1 MAANE
6 GASPVSV
13 LAIADTE
20 HFDPLAVV
28 MKTDAKV
35 PDAEAEFRWVDTL
48 QALDV
53 ASTGFGETVNRSQD
67 AQGDNAAQT
76 RQVRFGP
83 SREDDALDQ
92 DGSW

>member
-1 MAANE
+1 M
-6 GASPVSV
+6 SV

-28 MKTDAKV
+28 VKTDAKV
-35 PDAEAEFRWVDTL
+35 AHAQAEFGWINTM
-48 QALDV
+48 QALDI
-53 ASTGFGETVNRSQD
+53 AGACFGETVNRSQD